1 MRTELTVKQRLDLQS
16 ILPKQG
22 DFTTAKM
29 VRVLREELS
38 FNEEEHD
45 LLKFKSHPDGS
56 VEWNASAAENC
67 SKEVEIPETIV
78 TVIKEILEKANTA
91 KQITEAHLD
100 FYELFMKT

>member
-16 ILPKQG
+16 ILPQQG

-29 VRVLREELS
+29 IRVLREALS
-38 FNEEEHD
+38 FNQEEHA
-45 LLKFKSHPDGS
+45 LLKFKRHPDGS
-56 VEWNASAAENC
+56 VEWNAGAAENC

-78 TVIKEILEKANTA
+78 TIIKELLEKANTA

-100 FYELFMKT
+100 FYELFMET